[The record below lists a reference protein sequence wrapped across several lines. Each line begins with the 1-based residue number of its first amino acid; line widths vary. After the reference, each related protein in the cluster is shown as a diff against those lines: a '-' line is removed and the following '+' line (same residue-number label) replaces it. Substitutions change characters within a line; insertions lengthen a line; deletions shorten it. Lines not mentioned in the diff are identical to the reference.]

1 MFVLDKVFLT
11 ASARPVLLPG
21 ELERLLVDKA
31 SCSVNWRLQLPACS
45 KSCVDTWGCTGT
57 DTVPE

>member
-1 MFVLDKVFLT
+1 MQSNFALSMLVLDKVFLT

-31 SCSVNWRLQLPACS
+31 SCSVKQLLQLPACS
-45 KSCVDTWGCTGT
+45 
-57 DTVPE
+57 

>member
-1 MFVLDKVFLT
+1 MLVLDKVFLT

-31 SCSVNWRLQLPACS
+31 SYTFQTMFTGLVAVGFSHLQMCRR
-45 KSCVDTWGCTGT
+45 
-57 DTVPE
+57 